1 MLLPLSFLLFFI
13 SPIRWQILNYQGDKD
28 QAVKNMSTSHKLM
41 LSFLAALILS
51 IPALAES
58 PYSVNVT
65 ADKFLGY
72 CLVNQSGFALYYFS
86 GDSNAGGASTCYDDC
101 ASKWPPFYVQI
112 TNLPDS
118 LRSVDFAT
126 ITRTDGSMQTTYKG
140 WPLYFYS
147 LDKEPGD
154 FSGNGRED
162 NLWHIINPQD
172 QPQLF

>member
-1 MLLPLSFLLFFI
+1 
-13 SPIRWQILNYQGDKD
+13 
-28 QAVKNMSTSHKLM
+28 
-41 LSFLAALILS
+41 
-51 IPALAES
+51 
-58 PYSVNVT
+58 
-65 ADKFLGY
+65 
-72 CLVNQSGFALYYFS
+72 
-86 GDSNAGGASTCYDDC
+86 
-101 ASKWPPFYVQI
+101 QI

-140 WPLYFYS
+140 WPLYLYS

-154 FSGNGRED
+154 FSGDGRED